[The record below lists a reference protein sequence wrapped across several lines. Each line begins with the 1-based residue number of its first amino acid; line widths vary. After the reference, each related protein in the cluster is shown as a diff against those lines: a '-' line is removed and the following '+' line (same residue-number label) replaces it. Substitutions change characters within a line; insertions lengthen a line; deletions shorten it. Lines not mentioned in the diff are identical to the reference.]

1 MKTNRHYLL
10 ILASLGITHA
20 GLGKIELVQHAPS
33 EKEQYYFL
41 ALAGAHEHL
50 AGRYQQAQET
60 YTHLHKATPH
70 DHALMSAAIR
80 LAFDHQHFTAVTAYA
95 DKIDPSHS
103 RDKDLAFLIAQAYLF
118 LHKDTEGIAL
128 LEKLRALYPNDD
140 LFDYFA
146 AMTYIKKAQHQE
158 ALDIIAK
165 VLADPTKRSRY
176 YLFHFLKAK
185 YFFTHEQFDEA
196 LEEVTASL
204 INNPSFA
211 QGFFLKGA
219 ILEQK
224 LEYKRAL
231 AAYQRYQ
238 AINRSDTT
246 IAKKIE
252 DLRERIANQSER
264 VMPVIELSS

>member
-1 MKTNRHYLL
+1 MKTNRQYLL
-10 ILASLGITHA
+10 ILASLGISHA
-20 GLGKIELVQHAPS
+20 GSGKIEIIQHAPS
-33 EKEQYYFL
+33 ENEQYYFL
-41 ALAGAHEHL
+41 ALTGAHEHL
-50 AGRYQQAQET
+50 AGHYQRAQET
-60 YTHLHKATPH
+60 YTHLHKTTPH

-80 LAFDHQHFTAVTAYA
+80 LAFDHQHFTAVTEYA
-95 DKIDPSHS
+95 NKVDPSHS

-118 LHKDTEGIAL
+118 LQKDTEGIAL
-128 LEKLRALYPNDD
+128 LEKLRALYPQDD

-146 AMTYIKKAQHQE
+146 AMAYVKKTRHQE
-158 ALDIIAK
+158 ALSIISK
-165 VLADPTKRSRY
+165 VLADPTKRSRH

-185 YFFTHEQFDEA
+185 YLFTCEQFDEA
-196 LEEVTASL
+196 LEEITASL

-238 AINRSDTT
+238 AINRSDTAAT
-246 IAKKIE
+246 KKIE
-252 DLRERIANQSER
+252 ELRERIARTSER